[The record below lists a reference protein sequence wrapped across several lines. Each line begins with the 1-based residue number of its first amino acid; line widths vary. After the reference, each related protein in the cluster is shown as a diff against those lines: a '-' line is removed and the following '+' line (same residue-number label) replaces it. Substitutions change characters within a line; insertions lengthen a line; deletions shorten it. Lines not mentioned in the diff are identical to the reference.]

1 MKTYARKITL
11 LSLIA
16 VFLVIYILQLSFTG
30 KAKSETFK
38 LSQEIDSILL
48 ESSQSGKILL
58 SKEGEN
64 WVVGNQK
71 YAADSNVVQT
81 LIDELKEIKTVGVAA
96 NQLGD
101 DASRYGLGEGERITV
116 TASAGEKD
124 LRILVVG
131 KDASTGG
138 QSYIMV
144 DGKPAIYLSSSAL
157 NGQFSRTVEDF
168 RSKKVYSLNS
178 SDVTSVGVKTQGQE
192 FVLGKQFAL
201 AADTNDSASEV
212 TTSGTTWKFLK
223 NTTDFTDADLDAEK
237 ITTWANS
244 LSYLNVSEWKEDN
257 YSLSRDTL
265 VCTVTITQGN
275 SDTIISLYKTPE
287 TVMKAV
293 QNQDGSQEEV
303 PAPVYVMASNQNQYK
318 FSASDFSV
326 AKYNKTI
333 LDFIKTQ
340 ETAE

>member
-168 RSKKVYSLNS
+168 RSKKVYSINTM
-178 SDVTSVGVKTQGQE
+178 DVTSVGVRTQDQD
-192 FVLGKQFAL
+192 FILAKQFDL
-201 AADTNDSASEV
+201 AASSDQED
-212 TTSGTTWKFLK
+212 SGTTWKFLK
-223 NTTDFTDADLDAEK
+223 NTTAYTDADLDSEK

-293 QNQDGSQEEV
+293 QNQDGSQDEV
-303 PAPVYVMASNQNQYK
+303 PAPVYVLESNQSKYK
-318 FSASDFSV
+318 FTASDFSV

-333 LDFIKTQ
+333 LDFVK
-340 ETAE
+340 TAETTAE